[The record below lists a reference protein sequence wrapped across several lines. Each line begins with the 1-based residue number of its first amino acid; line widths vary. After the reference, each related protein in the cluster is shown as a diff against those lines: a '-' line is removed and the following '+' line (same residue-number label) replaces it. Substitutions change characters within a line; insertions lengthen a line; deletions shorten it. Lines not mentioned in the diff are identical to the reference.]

1 MIARSRLVLGGILTA
16 AVLAGRLAAAQ
27 PPLCTITGGITQ
39 LAGVGE
45 ASGVAVSRRT
55 PGILWSHNDSGRAS
69 LFAFDNAGNAKG
81 RVELTGVSIDDWED
95 LAAGSCPEGSCLY
108 VADIGDNNRVRR
120 GITIY
125 RVPEPRPDDQTT
137 KPAEAWT
144 MTYPDRPHDAEALF
158 AASGGQL
165 FLVSKEDA
173 RTTALYRVPAPS
185 GSGIGK
191 LQQVAQLPLDRVTG
205 GAASP
210 DGDWVALRTN
220 TELLFY
226 PAADLIAGKNVQPR
240 RFDLKPL
247 KERQGEG
254 VAFGPDGVIYL
265 VGEGGG
271 RGGTLATIKCALR

>member
-1 MIARSRLVLGGILTA
+1 MIARSRLVLGGILSA
-16 AVLAGRLAAAQ
+16 AVLARCLAAAQ
-27 PPLCTITGGITQ
+27 PPLCTITAGITP

-55 PGILWSHNDSGRAS
+55 PDILWSHNDSGRAS
-69 LFAFDNAGNAKG
+69 LFAFDNAGNPKG
-81 RVELTGVSIDDWED
+81 RVDVTGVSIDDWED

-108 VADIGDNNRVRR
+108 VADIGDNNRVRQ

-125 RVPEPRPDDQTT
+125 RVPEPRPEDQTT

-144 MTYPDRPHDAEALF
+144 MTYPDGPHDAEALV
-158 AASGGQL
+158 AMSSGL

-185 GSGIGK
+185 ASGIGK
-191 LQQVAQLPLDRVTG
+191 LRQVAKLPLARVTG

-254 VAFGPDGVIYL
+254 VAFGPDSVIYL

-271 RGGTLATIKCALR
+271 RRGTLATITCALR

>member
-1 MIARSRLVLGGILTA
+1 LTA
-16 AVLAGRLAAAQ
+16 VVLERGLAATQ
-27 PPLCTITGGITQ
+27 PPLCAVIAGVTP

-108 VADIGDNNRVRR
+108 IADIGDNNRVRR

-125 RVPEPRPDDQTT
+125 RVPEPRPADQTT

-144 MTYPDRPHDAEALF
+144 MTYPDGPHDAEALF
-158 AASGGQL
+158 AASDGQL

-191 LQQVAQLPLDRVTG
+191 LQQVAQLPLQRVTG
-205 GAASP
+205 AATSP
-210 DGDWVALRTN
+210 DGSWVALRTN
-220 TELLFY
+220 TELMFY
-226 PAADLIAGKNVQPR
+226 PAADVIAGKTVQPR

>member
-1 MIARSRLVLGGILTA
+1 MIARSRLLLGGILTA
-16 AVLAGRLAAAQ
+16 VVLEGCLAAAQ
-27 PPLCTITGGITQ
+27 PPLCTVSEGVTP

-55 PGILWSHNDSGRAS
+55 PGILWSHNDSGRAT
-69 LFAFDNAGNAKG
+69 LFAFDDAGNAKG

-95 LAAGSCPEGSCLY
+95 LAVAACPEGSCLY
-108 VADIGDNNRVRR
+108 IADIGDNNRGRR
-120 GITIY
+120 GITIH
-125 RVPEPRPDDQTT
+125 RVPEPRADDKATA
-137 KPAEAWT
+137 PAQAWT
-144 MTYPDRPHDAEALF
+144 MTYPDRAHDAEALF
-158 AASGGQL
+158 ATSGGQL

-173 RTTALYRVPAPS
+173 RTTALYRVPSPS
-185 GSGIGK
+185 GSGGR
-191 LQQVAQLPLDRVTG
+191 LEFVAQLPLARVTG

-210 DGDWVALRTN
+210 DGNWVALRTN

-226 PAADLIAGKNVQPR
+226 PASDLIAGKSVQPR

-271 RGGTLATIKCALR
+271 RGGTLATIRCTLR

>member
-1 MIARSRLVLGGILTA
+1 MIARSRLLLGGILTA
-16 AVLAGRLAAAQ
+16 VVLQGGLAATQ
-27 PPLCTITGGITQ
+27 PPLCTVTAGVTP

-69 LFAFDNAGNAKG
+69 LLAFDNAGNAKG

-95 LAAGSCPEGSCLY
+95 LAAGPCPEGSCLY
-108 VADIGDNNRVRR
+108 IADIGDNNRVRR

-125 RVPEPRPDDQTT
+125 RVPEPRPEDQTT
-137 KPAEAWT
+137 KPAEAWM
-144 MTYPDRPHDAEALF
+144 MTYPDGPHDAEALF

-185 GSGIGK
+185 GSRIGK
-191 LQQVAQLPLDRVTG
+191 LQQVAQLPLQRVTG
-205 GAASP
+205 AATSP
-210 DGDWVALRTN
+210 DGSWVALRTN

>member
-1 MIARSRLVLGGILTA
+1 MIARSRLLLGGILTA
-16 AVLAGRLAAAQ
+16 TVLEGCLAAAQ
-27 PPLCTITGGITQ
+27 PPLCTVTAGVTP
-39 LAGVGE
+39 LTGVGE
-45 ASGVAVSRRT
+45 ASGVAVSGRT

-81 RVELTGVSIDDWED
+81 RVELTGVSVDDWED
-95 LAAGSCPEGSCLY
+95 LAIGPCPEGSCLY
-108 VADIGDNNRVRR
+108 IADIGDNNRVRR
-120 GITIY
+120 GITIF
-125 RVPEPRPDDQTT
+125 RVPEPRADDKAATA
-137 KPAEAWT
+137 PAEAWT
-144 MTYPDRPHDAEALF
+144 MTYPDRAYDAEALV
-158 AASGGQL
+158 ATSSGQL

-173 RTTALYRVPAPS
+173 RTTALYRVPSPS
-185 GSGIGK
+185 GSGGR
-191 LQQVAQLPLDRVTG
+191 LQLVAQLPLDRVTG

-210 DGDWVALRTN
+210 DGNWVALRTN

-226 PAADLIAGKNVQPR
+226 PAADLIAGKSVQPR

-271 RGGTLATIKCALR
+271 KGGTLAAIKCALP

>member
-16 AVLAGRLAAAQ
+16 AVFAGGLAAAQ
-27 PPLCTITGGITQ
+27 PPLCTITAGITP

-55 PGILWSHNDSGRAS
+55 PGILWSHNDSGPAS

-81 RVELTGVSIDDWED
+81 RVELTGISVDDWED
-95 LAAGSCPEGSCLY
+95 LAIGPCPEGSCLY
-108 VADIGDNNRVRR
+108 IADIGDNNRARR
-120 GITIY
+120 GIIIY
-125 RVPEPRPDDQTT
+125 RVPEPRPDD
-137 KPAEAWT
+137 KAIAPAQAWT
-144 MTYPDRPHDAEALF
+144 MTYPDRAHDAEALF
-158 AASGGQL
+158 VTSSGL
-165 FLVSKEDA
+165 FVVSKEDA

-191 LQQVAQLPLDRVTG
+191 LQQVAQLPLARVTG

-210 DGDWVALRTN
+210 DGNWVALRTN

-226 PAADLIAGKNVQPR
+226 PAADLIAGKNVQAR

-247 KERQGEG
+247 NERQGEG
-254 VAFGPDGVIYL
+254 VAFGPDGVVYL

-271 RGGTLATIKCALR
+271 KGGTLATIKCALR

>member
-1 MIARSRLVLGGILTA
+1 MIARSRMVLGGILTA
-16 AVLAGRLAAAQ
+16 AVLAGCVAAAQ
-27 PPLCTITGGITQ
+27 PPLCTITAGITA

-55 PGILWSHNDSGRAS
+55 PGILWSHNDSGRAN

-95 LAAGSCPEGSCLY
+95 LAAGSCPEGSCLFI
-108 VADIGDNNRVRR
+108 ADIGDNNRVRR

-125 RVPEPRPDDQTT
+125 RVPEPRPDDQAT

-144 MTYPDRPHDAEALF
+144 MTYPDVPHDAEALF
-158 AASGGQL
+158 ATSSGL

-173 RTTALYRVPAPS
+173 RTTALYRVPATS

-191 LQQVAQLPLDRVTG
+191 LQQVAQLPLERVTG

-220 TELLFY
+220 TDLLFY

>member
-1 MIARSRLVLGGILTA
+1 MIARSRLLLGGILTA
-16 AVLAGRLAAAQ
+16 AVLEGCLAAAQ
-27 PPLCTITGGITQ
+27 PTLCTVTTGVTP

-69 LFAFDNAGNAKG
+69 LFAFDHAGNAKG
-81 RVELTGVSIDDWED
+81 RVELTGISVDDWED
-95 LAAGSCPEGSCLY
+95 LAIGPCPDGSCLY
-108 VADIGDNNRVRR
+108 IADIGDNNRVRR
-120 GITIY
+120 GITIV
-125 RVPEPRPDDQTT
+125 RVPEPRADDKSTA
-137 KPAEAWT
+137 PAEAWT
-144 MTYPDRPHDAEALF
+144 MTYSDGPHDAEALF
-158 AASGGQL
+158 ATSSGQL

-173 RTTALYRVPAPS
+173 RTAALYRVPSPS
-185 GSGIGK
+185 GSGGR
-191 LQQVAQLPLDRVTG
+191 LQFVAQLPLERVTG

-210 DGDWVALRTN
+210 DGNWVALRTN

-226 PAADLIAGKNVQPR
+226 PAADLIAGKSVQPR

-271 RGGTLATIKCALR
+271 RSGTLATIKCALR

>member
-1 MIARSRLVLGGILTA
+1 MIARSRMVLGGILTA
-16 AVLAGRLAAAQ
+16 AVLAGCLAAAQ
-27 PPLCTITGGITQ
+27 PPLCTITARITP

-95 LAAGSCPEGSCLY
+95 LAAGSCPEGWCLY

-137 KPAEAWT
+137 KHAEAWT

-158 AASGGQL
+158 PASGGQL

-185 GSGIGK
+185 ESGIGK
-191 LQQVAQLPLDRVTG
+191 LQQVAQLPLERVTG

-226 PAADLIAGKNVQPR
+226 PVADLIAGKNVQPR

>member
-1 MIARSRLVLGGILTA
+1 MIARSRLLFCGILTA
-16 AVLAGRLAAAQ
+16 AVFEGSLARAQ
-27 PPLCTITGGITQ
+27 PPLCTVTAGVTP

-81 RVELTGVSIDDWED
+81 RVELTGVTVDDWED
-95 LAAGSCPEGSCLY
+95 LAIGQCPEGSCLY
-108 VADIGDNNRVRR
+108 IADIGDNNRARS
-120 GITIY
+120 GITIF
-125 RVPEPRPDDQTT
+125 RVPEPRADDKTT
-137 KPAEAWT
+137 APAETWT
-144 MTYPDRPHDAEALF
+144 MTYPDRAHDAEALF
-158 AASGGQL
+158 ATSAGQL

-173 RTTALYRVPAPS
+173 RTTTLYRVPSPA
-185 GSGIGK
+185 GSAGR
-191 LQQVAQLPLDRVTG
+191 LQLVAQLPLDRVTG

-210 DGDWVALRTN
+210 DGNWVALRTN

-226 PAADLIAGKNVQPR
+226 PAADLIAGKSVQPR

-254 VAFGPDGVIYL
+254 VAFGPDGVVYL

-271 RGGTLATIKCALR
+271 KGGTLATIKCALR

>member
-16 AVLAGRLAAAQ
+16 AVLARCLAAAQ
-27 PPLCTITGGITQ
+27 PPLCTITAGITP

-69 LFAFDNAGNAKG
+69 LFAFDNTGNARG

-108 VADIGDNNRVRR
+108 IADIGDNNRVRP

-125 RVPEPRPDDQTT
+125 RVPEPRPDDQMT

-144 MTYPDRPHDAEALF
+144 MTYPDGPHDAETLF

-185 GSGIGK
+185 GFGIGK
-191 LQQVAQLPLDRVTG
+191 LQQVAQLPLTRVTG

-226 PAADLIAGKNVQPR
+226 PAADLIAGKSAQPR

-254 VAFGPDGVIYL
+254 VTFGPDGVIYL